1 MPRQVLELIDYFA
14 PFAAL
19 LMFAFAIVFFAFFLV
34 NFYYIS
40 DRDSLTVFEK
50 FGAQFDICLGPHSM
64 SDIYRGGPKS
74 QFDLQKVEPEESV
87 VVQRAGR
94 SSEMRGK
101 F

>member
-14 PFAAL
+14 PIAAL
-19 LMFAFAIVFFAFFLV
+19 LMF
-34 NFYYIS
+34 
-40 DRDSLTVFEK
+40 
-50 FGAQFDICLGPHSM
+50 GAQFNICLGPHSM

-74 QFDLQKVEPEESV
+74 QFNLQKVEPEETV

-94 SSEMRGK
+94 PSSEMREK